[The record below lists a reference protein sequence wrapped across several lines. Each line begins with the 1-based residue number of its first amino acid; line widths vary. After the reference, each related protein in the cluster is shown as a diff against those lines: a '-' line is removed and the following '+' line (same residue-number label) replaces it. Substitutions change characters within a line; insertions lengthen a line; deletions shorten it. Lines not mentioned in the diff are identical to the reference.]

1 MLGPGSIRS
10 PKRKPETKSY
20 ILDLSVNEKKRKRN
34 IKSTT
39 ADKQSK
45 GKKIGTSQLGY
56 PKEQAFQQNG
66 SGKKIKGR
74 KITQIQKGKVKKSR

>member
-10 PKRKPETKSY
+10 PKRKPETKA
-20 ILDLSVNEKKRKRN
+20 ILDLSVNEKKRRN

-45 GKKIGTSQLGY
+45 G
-56 PKEQAFQQNG
+56 
-66 SGKKIKGR
+66 GK
-74 KITQIQKGKVKKSR
+74 